1 MSSTFKSRWRN
12 FVPKTANYGSP
23 KRNESTAALTFATFG
38 TLLVGRSENTQAT
51 EPAPTTPR
59 PLEPASEV
67 WVSTQC
73 PRCRGVL
80 LPLAALAADGRRW
93 MPCADCRRLI
103 AVPRGGAP
111 ARLRHR
117 ARPAALPMRTATESR
132 RREVELETTNYG
144 SAKSDESPVALTS
157 GTFGTPIIGRSG
169 NTRSELVR
177 LAGDAV
183 EPITLHCQTCETCR
197 PEAFVG
203 DVVQF
208 PLCRWGRELRRDY
221 REARRQALD
230 ACRAAERRA
239 AEADGKAGEQLALPL
254 VAVASEAGE
263 HFNERPDEYRHRHEE
278 REDKR

>member
-1 MSSTFKSRWRN
+1 MSEMPRGRGGRPKRPKANSFRDQKPTVSR
-12 FVPKTANYGSP
+12 PKPCADIYGSA
-23 KRNESTAALTFATFG
+23 KSDECTVELTSG
-38 TLLVGRSENTQAT
+38 TSGTPLHGRSENTQAT

-80 LPLAALAADGRRW
+80 LPLAAIAADGRRW

-103 AVPRGGAP
+103 EVPRGGAP

-132 RREVELETTNYG
+132 RREVELETPICG

-157 GTFGTPIIGRSG
+157 GTFGTPIIGRSE
-169 NTRSELVR
+169 NTRSELLR
-177 LAGDAV
+177 LAGDAA

-203 DVVQF
+203 DVVEL
-208 PLCRWGRELRRDY
+208 PLCREGLVLRRDY

-230 ACRAAERRA
+230 ACGA
-239 AEADGKAGEQLALPL
+239 AGEDEHAQ
-254 VAVASEAGE
+254 AS
-263 HFNERPDEYRHRHEE
+263 
-278 REDKR
+278 

>member
-1 MSSTFKSRWRN
+1 MSL
-12 FVPKTANYGSP
+12 VPPFDFPFPTVQTEPAPVNPPETA
-23 KRNESTAALTFATFG
+23 
-38 TLLVGRSENTQAT
+38 LVSRSENTQAT

-80 LPLAALAADGRRW
+80 LPLAAIAADGRRW

-117 ARPAALPMRTATESR
+117 ARPAALP
-132 RREVELETTNYG
+132 
-144 SAKSDESPVALTS
+144 S
-157 GTFGTPIIGRSG
+157 GASGTPIIGRSEH
-169 NTRSELVR
+169 TRSELLR

-203 DVVQF
+203 DVVEL
-208 PLCRWGRELRRDY
+208 PLCREGLVLRRDY

-230 ACRAAERRA
+230 ACGA
-239 AEADGKAGEQLALPL
+239 AGEDEHAQ
-254 VAVASEAGE
+254 AS
-263 HFNERPDEYRHRHEE
+263 
-278 REDKR
+278 